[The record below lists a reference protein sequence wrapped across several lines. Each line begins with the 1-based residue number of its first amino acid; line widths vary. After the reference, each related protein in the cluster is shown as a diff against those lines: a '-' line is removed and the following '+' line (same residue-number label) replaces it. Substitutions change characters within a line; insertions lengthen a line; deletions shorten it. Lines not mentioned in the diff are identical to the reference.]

1 MPSWTASLKFGKT
14 MSFSK
19 ILCGDECMKRMWVV
33 YGKKRDEVSPRVTLF
48 KITSRSSCM
57 FDRGRQRSEKSRF
70 LKAYSGLGINST
82 EILPSEPLQAR
93 F

>member
-1 MPSWTASLKFGKT
+1 M
-14 MSFSK
+14 
-19 ILCGDECMKRMWVV
+19 VV

-70 LKAYSGLGINST
+70 LKAYSGLGINNT
-82 EILPSEPLQAR
+82 ELLPSERAPSKILNRLSKTMYSADSLR
-93 F
+93 